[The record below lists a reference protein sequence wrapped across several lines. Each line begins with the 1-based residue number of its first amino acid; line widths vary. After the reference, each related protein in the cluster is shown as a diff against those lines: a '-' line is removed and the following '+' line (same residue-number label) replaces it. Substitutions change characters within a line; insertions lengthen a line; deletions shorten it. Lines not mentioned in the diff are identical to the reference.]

1 MRKRRIIQ
9 NGFLIR
15 HNKRPLLVGNTLSDI
30 ERRESLLGG
39 NIRRPHRGGS

>member
-1 MRKRRIIQ
+1 MSNEKVIQ
-9 NGFLIR
+9 DGFLMFYY
-15 HNKRPLLVGNTLSDI
+15 NCPLLVGSTLSDI